1 MSSEDRD
8 VWDELLP
15 AGFLHGL
22 REAHLEAT
30 LAVFGSLSRG
40 AGFKDRSYGY
50 TSYDVLES
58 QIDRVFDGDPAVTRD
73 NLNNSPGW
81 RRGRYRVLLKRHE
94 FGAVRGIRWDRD
106 SATKQ
111 LVARQGFDGDPQLAL
126 PFPAD
131 PGPRD
136 DSGTVTLV
144 LAHSASEEPLELELF
159 LGRPRLNA
167 GGGDPW
173 HWLLE
178 LSGDALGPDPRRR
191 PAEPT
196 LPLWTDAGDGA
207 GGGGRTATD
216 ADVPMRL
223 RGRRAARPLDEK
235 AQ

>member
-1 MSSEDRD
+1 MSEDRD

-58 QIDRVFDGDPAVTRD
+58 QINRVFEGDPAVARD

-126 PFPAD
+126 DFGDGLACD
-131 PGPRD
+131 T
-136 DSGTVTLV
+136 SETVTLV

-159 LGRPRLNA
+159 LGRPRLNE

-191 PAEPT
+191 PAERT
-196 LPLWTDAGDGA
+196 LPLWTDGA
-207 GGGGRTATD
+207 AD
-216 ADVPMRL
+216 ADTVDVPMRL
-223 RGRRAARPLDEK
+223 RGRPLDEK